1 MKSPSL
7 KLSQLKIIEYQNK
20 YYLHMNKIY
29 NHTENLF
36 EKLVSLATTILG
48 NSISFLIALCLVL
61 FWWINSLFINN
72 DTHLII
78 GDIIFG
84 VTFLSLFIIQKSF
97 NRFSASLHLKINEL
111 VSSHEPA
118 SNAVMN
124 AEIKTEREITELS
137 KEYSELAE
145 QIKDLNEEIKEEFNR
160 ELDKTLNEDENQIK
174 E

>member
-1 MKSPSL
+1 
-7 KLSQLKIIEYQNK
+7 
-20 YYLHMNKIY
+20 MNKIY
-29 NHTENLF
+29 SHTEILF
-36 EKLVSLATTILG
+36 EKLVSIATTILG
-48 NSISFLIALCLVL
+48 NSISFLVALCMVL
-61 FWWINSLFINN
+61 FWWINIFFRNN
-72 DTHLII
+72 DLHVLI

-137 KEYSELAE
+137 KEYSNLAE
-145 QIKDLNEEIKEEFNR
+145 QIK
-160 ELDKTLNEDENQIK
+160 ELDEEMDQALNKRENRIEK
-174 E
+174 

>member
-1 MKSPSL
+1 
-7 KLSQLKIIEYQNK
+7 
-20 YYLHMNKIY
+20 MNKIY

-36 EKLVSLATTILG
+36 EKLVSVGTTILG

-61 FWWINSLFINN
+61 FWWINSLFIYN
-72 DTHLII
+72 DAHLII

-118 SNAVMN
+118 SNAVLN
-124 AEIKTEREITELS
+124 AEVKTEREITELS

-145 QIKDLNEEIKEEFNR
+145 QLNELEQEIKGGFNS
-160 ELDKTLNEDENQIK
+160 ELDKVLDEEENHIK